1 MHGQNMHHR
10 IPAGAVHPGAQPI
23 RGHPCFA
30 LNKGVAIGGTRF
42 LNLGPD
48 LRNLEPCLPQR
59 GHPHP
64 GASLAPPVQQAQI
77 SHFAHGPIYSSART
91 AKLGGKFDFT
101 GQKRA
106 GPPGAIS
113 DPAQDRG
120 FDFAKGGFL
129 CHVVLDPLMSAFN
142 KFRSAHKARSPH
154 LFRIIRPDD
163 LPAIPWK
170 NGGGVTREIAKAE
183 DGQGLIWRISVADV
197 DVDGPFS
204 RFEGLTRILTVI
216 AGVGIDLICPGGTI
230 NARWGEPVRFSGEL
244 PVTGRLT
251 DGPIRDLNLIFDAIR
266 VSADVQLLD
275 GNATY
280 MTGTGPMGCLGLA
293 GTVRV
298 DGLLLPIGAFAF
310 GSAGQIELDPGA
322 KALLVTIHELK

>member
-1 MHGQNMHHR
+1 
-10 IPAGAVHPGAQPI
+10 
-23 RGHPCFA
+23 
-30 LNKGVAIGGTRF
+30 
-42 LNLGPD
+42 
-48 LRNLEPCLPQR
+48 
-59 GHPHP
+59 
-64 GASLAPPVQQAQI
+64 
-77 SHFAHGPIYSSART
+77 
-91 AKLGGKFDFT
+91 
-101 GQKRA
+101 
-106 GPPGAIS
+106 
-113 DPAQDRG
+113 
-120 FDFAKGGFL
+120 
-129 CHVVLDPLMSAFN
+129 MSAFN

-293 GTVRV
+293 GTVQV

-310 GSAGQIELDPGA
+310 GLAGQIELDPGA